1 MSFTNKKKDFNGLTD
16 EEILNRYFET
26 GNMES
31 LVILYNRYMHLIYG
45 VCMKYFRDREESKD
59 ATMEIFEKLAKTL
72 RKETVLNFNGWIYSV
87 TRNHCLTIIR
97 DKKRHLIKDDGLI
110 FMESDSG
117 WHLSDDGIMD
127 DNIEK
132 LHDCLAGLT
141 DEQKTCV
148 ELFYLKKKSYREIVS
163 ETQYELNKVK
173 SHIQNGKR
181 NLKICIE
188 NSGDGKS

>member
-1 MSFTNKKKDFNGLTD
+1 MVFIKIKKDREGAPD
-16 EEILNRYFET
+16 EELLKRYFES
-26 GNMES
+26 GDMET

-59 ATMEIFEKLAKTL
+59 ATMEIFDKLVKSL
-72 RKETVLNFNGWIYSV
+72 RKETVINFNGWIYSV
-87 TRNHCLTIIR
+87 TRNHCLTVIR
-97 DKKRHLIKDDGLI
+97 DRKRHLLKEDNIL
-110 FMESDSG
+110 FMESDPG
-117 WHLSDDGIMD
+117 WHLSDDGIMEES
-127 DNIEK
+127 IEK
-132 LHDCLAGLT
+132 LRDCLEKLT

-148 ELFYLKKKSYREIVS
+148 ELFYMKKKSYREIVA

-188 NSGDGKS
+188 NSGDGK